1 MSIPKYLNIHI
12 HIDIHY
18 WWTLVMPIVL
28 DEQIRIVF
36 LTTKLFLSCTFLF
49 YGLIYLKE
57 INDYL

>member
-36 LTTKLFLSCTFLF
+36 LTTKLFLSCTYHFYALF
-49 YGLIYLKE
+49 
-57 INDYL
+57 